1 MTSSVWWKSR
11 EFTAPLWSR
20 KNRPGAMDLMA
31 FSSRSTIVAGRSIDT
46 EHSAEIHAPMTGVRG
61 GDERRIA

>member
-31 FSSRSTIVAGRSIDT
+31 FSSRSTIVAGRSRHCAHDRKSRGKD
-46 EHSAEIHAPMTGVRG
+46 ESGVGRG
-61 GDERRIA
+61 RSEK